1 MKKLIL
7 LFSGL
12 LFTLISFS
20 QEVKFLSKED
30 FKKKNTGITVV
41 EFWANWNKGNQY
53 QDLAD
58 LKDCKAYRVCI
69 ESNMELATRYKII
82 SVPTVIVFNNGEERQ
97 RYEANVS
104 FQLQTNPDNIQE
116 KIEEILME
124 RFR

>member
-1 MKKLIL
+1 MKKLTL
-7 LFSGL
+7 LLSGL
-12 LFTLISFS
+12 LFTVLSFS
-20 QEVKFLSKED
+20 QGVDFISKED

-58 LKDCKAYRVCI
+58 LKDCNAYRVCI
-69 ESNMELATRYKII
+69 ESNMELATEYNII
-82 SVPTVIVFNNGEERQ
+82 SVPTIVVFNNGVEKY

-104 FQLQTNPDNIQE
+104 FQLQTKPDNIQD

>member
-1 MKKLIL
+1 MKKLTL
-7 LFSGL
+7 LFSAL
-12 LFTLISFS
+12 LFTVLSFS
-20 QEVKFLSKED
+20 QGVDFISKED

-53 QDLAD
+53 QDLAE

-69 ESNMELATRYKII
+69 ESNMELATKYKII
-82 SVPTVIVFNNGEERQ
+82 SVPTIIVFNNGEERY

-104 FQLQTNPDNIQE
+104 FQLQTKPANIQE